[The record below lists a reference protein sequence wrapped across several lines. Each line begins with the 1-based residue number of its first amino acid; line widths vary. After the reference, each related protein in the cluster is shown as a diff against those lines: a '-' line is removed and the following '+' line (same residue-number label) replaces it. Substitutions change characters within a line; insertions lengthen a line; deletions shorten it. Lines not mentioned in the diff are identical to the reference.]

1 MRRTPLFLV
10 LSSLAL
16 LGAGCAPAAPEPPP
30 PGGIYRSEDG
40 GISFRQLVRLSARPG
55 ETLPH
60 LARVTPRAVADSPRA
75 PGVLYLAAA
84 EGFFRTTNAGETWE
98 RLSLRARDLFSVSV
112 HPTNPDIL
120 LAAGTARF
128 PAGRGKIFKS
138 LTGGASWAEVYAA
151 PAATREVGSVFPR
164 RQEAATLITVVAHD
178 PLRPNVVLAAT
189 NTGTLLESDDGGVRW
204 RTLYAFR
211 QGITGL
217 ELSPST
223 PGLAFLRLTDGQ
235 IARLAPGSTTADPV
249 ALPRR
254 DAAGLQRTVEA
265 AQTILFAMRSTVTDR
280 PPILLG
286 TDAGLYRSLDDGQT
300 WETLPLP
307 PTGGIADTPVGSL
320 AESPDGTLWAA
331 SGFVLFSSKDGGG
344 SWKATQSE
352 LAQSIRF
359 VVADPSNPQRLFLF
373 FSATP

>member
-1 MRRTPLFLV
+1 MRRTPLFLA
-10 LSSLAL
+10 LGSLAL
-16 LGAGCAPAAPEPPP
+16 LGAGCTPAAPEPPP
-30 PGGIYRSEDG
+30 PGGIYRSDDG
-40 GISFRQLVRLSARPG
+40 GISFRQTVQLSARPG

-84 EGFFRTTNAGETWE
+84 EGLFRTRDAGGTWE
-98 RLSLRARDLFSVSV
+98 RLPLRARDIFSVSV

-138 LTGGASWAEVYAA
+138 LTGGANWAEVYAA

-164 RQEAATLITVVAHD
+164 RQEAAALVTVVMID

-189 NTGTLLESDDGGVRW
+189 NTGTLLESDDGGARW
-204 RTLYAFR
+204 RTRAAFR

-217 ELSPST
+217 EISPTT
-223 PGLAFLRLTDGQ
+223 PGLVFLRFDDGQ
-235 IARLAPGSTTADPV
+235 SARLVAGSADANRV
-249 ALPRR
+249 ELPRR
-254 DAAGLQRTVEA
+254 VEGGLTRTVEPTR
-265 AQTILFAMRSTVTDR
+265 TILFATRAAVTGRS
-280 PPILLG
+280 PILLG

-300 WETLPLP
+300 WEVLPIP
-307 PTGGIADTPVGSL
+307 PTGGIADTPVSSL

-331 SGFVLFSSKDGGG
+331 SGFVLFSSKDGGA

-352 LAQSIRF
+352 LTQSIRF
-359 VVADPSNPQRLFLF
+359 VVADPSSPQRLFLF
-373 FSATP
+373 FSSSP